1 MHTKSLKA
9 KEIDK
14 KWVLVD
20 AENLVLGRM
29 ASVIA
34 MRLKGKH
41 KPSYTPH
48 MDCGDNVVV
57 INADKVHLT
66 GKKMEDKV
74 FYRHTGY
81 PGGIKE
87 ENAKERL
94 QGHHP
99 ETLVKKAVERML
111 SKGPLRNQL
120 MRNLKVYTGADHPH
134 VAQKP
139 EVLNVA
145 MMNEK
150 NIRRDQ

>member
-14 KWVLVD
+14 KWLLVD

-29 ASVIA
+29 ASIIA

-48 MDCGDNVVV
+48 MDCGDYVIV
-57 INADKVHLT
+57 INAEKFHLT
-66 GKKMEDKV
+66 GNKMEDKI
-74 FYRHTGY
+74 FYWHTGY

-87 ENAKERL
+87 RNVKKRL
-94 QGHHP
+94 EGHHP
-99 ETLVKKAVERML
+99 EEVVLKAVERML

-120 MRNLKVYTGADHPH
+120 MRNLKVYTGAQHPH
-134 VAQKP
+134 KAQNP
-139 EVLNVA
+139 EFLNIA
-145 MMNEK
+145 AMNEK
-150 NIRRDQ
+150 NIRRKQ